1 MHLPVAAE
9 VSRWPENTTELH
21 RESLTYNADHRLF
34 TTKDNVV
41 ARIHSAIQFFVFAVS
56 KRERTMQTTPATTK
70 MNPIFDG
77 NIKILSGTL
86 QIRPCT

>member
-1 MHLPVAAE
+1 MHFPVAAE
-9 VSRWPENTTELH
+9 VSRWPENTTELN
-21 RESLTYNADHRLF
+21 RESITYNADHRLF

-41 ARIHSAIQFFVFAVS
+41 ARILSAIQFFVFAAS
-56 KRERTMQTTPATTK
+56 KRERTMQTTPVTPK

-86 QIRPCT
+86 QIRACT